1 MALTAKILNPEA
13 SLNFWL
19 VLNSIDLIPGTQVD
33 VVLRLFNPDMQD
45 RYVPPATTI
54 MTVEFMK
61 ADGTTLTKTLSLNAD
76 DRSIASVTL
85 EEADTADLIGGNL
98 LFTLDLLGD
107 GSKLMKGVISNGLR
121 IIDTEC

>member
-19 VLNSIDLIPGTQVD
+19 VLSSIDFIPGTEVD
-33 VVLRLFNPDMQD
+33 VKLRIFNPDTQE
-45 RYVPPATTI
+45 RYVPPSTTI
-54 MTVEFMK
+54 MTVEFLK
-61 ADGTTLTKTLSLNAD
+61 ADGTTLTKTMSLNAD

-85 EEADTADLIGGNL
+85 QEAETVDLIGGNL

-107 GSKLMKGVISNGLR
+107 GSKLMKGIIPNGMRTIST
-121 IIDTEC
+121 DC